1 MKKLS
6 ITMLIA
12 SLSVLSCQKE
22 NITEDKTVNYPENTA
37 FNNLKNRYDD
47 SYDSK
52 KTYTLTEKREIP
64 VQFNIL
70 YKKGKR
76 GNRITDQDVQKQIQI
91 LNESFQGKDGD
102 FRNTPQEFSK
112 LASGDTKISFV
123 LKGINRKETEFDAA
137 LGQQEWF
144 KTKEYGFL
152 AENTKKTLN
161 IWILDSLYD
170 EDGDDFAGYAS
181 PLSGDRNYWGIA
193 LNSLY
198 FYDPSPSNQNLIKV
212 GHTKGKI
219 LVHEVGHYFGL
230 YHLSGP
236 KGNCGYDLVSDTP
249 PAPKEHYGF
258 QKHPLK
264 EVCHGVEYPQMFVN
278 YMDYT
283 ADEQRTMFTKGQ
295 ANKMFFTFQ
304 DGKPHQK
311 LGLKK

>member
-1 MKKLS
+1 MKKLF
-6 ITMLIA
+6 ITMLFA
-12 SLSVLSCQKE
+12 SLGVLSCQKE
-22 NITEDKTVNYPENTA
+22 NITEDKTVNYAKNTT

-76 GNRITDQDVQKQIQI
+76 GSKITDQDIRKQIEI
-91 LNESFQGKDGD
+91 LNKSFEGKDD
-102 FRNTPQEFSK
+102 NFANTPQEFSK
-112 LASGDTKISFV
+112 LASGNTNISFV
-123 LKGINRKETEFDAA
+123 LKGINRKETEFDAV

-144 KTKEYGFL
+144 KTKEHGFL
-152 AENTKKTLN
+152 AENTEKTLT

-198 FYDPSPSNQNLIKV
+198 LYDSAPQNPSIIKF
-212 GHTKGKI
+212 GYTKGKI

-236 KGNCGYDLVSDTP
+236 TGNCGDDLVSDTP
-249 PAPKEHYGF
+249 LAPKEHYGF

-264 EVCHGVEYPQMFVN
+264 EICHGKEYTQMFVN
-278 YMDYT
+278 YMDYA

-311 LGLKK
+311 LGSKK